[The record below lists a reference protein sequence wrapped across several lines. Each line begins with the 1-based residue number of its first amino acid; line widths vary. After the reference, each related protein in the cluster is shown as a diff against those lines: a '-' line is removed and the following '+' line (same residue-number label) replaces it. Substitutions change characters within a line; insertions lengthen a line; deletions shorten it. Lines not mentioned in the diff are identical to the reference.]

1 MEQTLQELSIKL
13 FPPKT
18 LQNCIDSFFHDHP
31 KSTLSWI
38 IKKGLQSVCV
48 FLFVYRSLLM
58 CLTWPPKNETLPLCS
73 RLRKVGYLSWFAER
87 KKQKKRKRK
96 KRWCLSG
103 LWRARWGSSAC
114 QPMGS
119 RTVCPA
125 LSMKPASW
133 LSEKCSLEGIHS
145 GALGLE
151 VCVVCNL

>member
-1 MEQTLQELSIKL
+1 MEQTLQKLSIKL

-87 KKQKKRKRK
+87 KKQKKGKEKSAGVFRDCEGPVGAPLPASQ
-96 KRWCLSG
+96 WGAGQC
-103 LWRARWGSSAC
+103 ARRYQWSR
-114 QPMGS
+114 PLGS
-119 RTVCPA
+119 RKSA
-125 LSMKPASW
+125 AWKASTA
-133 LSEKCSLEGIHS
+133 GH
-145 GALGLE
+145 
-151 VCVVCNL
+151 